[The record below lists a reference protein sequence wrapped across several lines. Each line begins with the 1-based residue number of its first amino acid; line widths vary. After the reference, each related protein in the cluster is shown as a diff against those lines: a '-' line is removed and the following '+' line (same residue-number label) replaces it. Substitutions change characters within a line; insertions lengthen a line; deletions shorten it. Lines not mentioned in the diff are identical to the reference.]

1 MVRAILH
8 EGEIREAIGLPG
20 NGDLVVESVAALDE
34 PDDHRL
40 YWFDGAAPDPALE
53 SVARHTGCIVIVP
66 EGFAAAGDLGT
77 CRVLEVPDPRAAI
90 AKVLRLILTTH
101 RQPPLV
107 DNREIAPDA
116 TVATQAMVEGNVRIG
131 PGVPIGPY
139 CTVGPDVAIGSGS
152 VLEPGVRVYRRV
164 SIGEEST
171 IGANSVIGNDGY
183 GFVRDDAGNK
193 TRMPQLAGVVIGSH
207 VEVGALTAVE
217 SGAIKPTTIEDHAKL
232 ADLVFLGHG
241 VRVEKSAS
249 VTAGVILAGSSV
261 VGTEAWLGVNSSVR
275 DSRRVGS
282 EALVG
287 MDVSVQDDL
296 GDGAIARAPRP
307 DVATRPSDDDRA
319 AIGFAHRARPPSS

>member
-116 TVATQAMVEGNVRIG
+116 TVSTQAIVEGNVRIG
-131 PGVPIGPY
+131 PGVSIGPF

-171 IGANSVIGNDGY
+171 IGANSVIEGRVSDSA
-183 GFVRDDAGNK
+183 VWDDCRIAS
-193 TRMPQLAGVVIGSH
+193 GVTLERCIVAHG
-207 VEVGALTAVE
+207 VNLTE
-217 SGAIKPTTIEDHAKL
+217 SGDFRDLLIT
-232 ADLVFLGHG
+232 ADEATG
-241 VRVEKSAS
+241 VRFTNTHA
-249 VTAGVILAGSSV
+249 
-261 VGTEAWLGVNSSVR
+261 
-275 DSRRVGS
+275 
-282 EALVG
+282 
-287 MDVSVQDDL
+287 Q
-296 GDGAIARAPRP
+296 
-307 DVATRPSDDDRA
+307 
-319 AIGFAHRARPPSS
+319 